1 MNLASL
7 STPTRSV
14 LVAAGLACGLA
25 FAAPVQAADNVQ
37 FGFSIGSGDSG
48 FSFSLGNG
56 GYIGRHFAPPQ
67 AAPQAAPRPAPQPV
81 CMTENQMRTQ
91 LRAQGYRWIGF
102 GNAFRGWVHVT
113 ARRMGQGYQFD
124 MNRCTGVISNLVA
137 TGGYGGGYDGG
148 FGNGPAPGGFGGGYS
163 GGYTGGFGGFR

>member
-7 STPTRSV
+7 STSTRSI
-14 LVAAGLACGLA
+14 LIAAGLACGLA
-25 FAAPVQAADNVQ
+25 FAAPVQAADSVQ
-37 FGFSIGSGDSG
+37 FGFSIGSGDSS

-67 AAPQAAPRPAPQPV
+67 AAPQPAPQPV

-102 GNAFRGWVHVT
+102 GNAYRGWVHVT
-113 ARRMGQGYQFD
+113 AQRMGQGYQFD
-124 MNRCTGVISNLVA
+124 MNRCTGAISNLVA
-137 TGGYGGGYDGG
+137 AGGGYGG
-148 FGNGPAPGGFGGGYS
+148 FGSGPAPGGFNGGFN
-163 GGYTGGFGGFR
+163 GGFGGFR